1 VWNGLRSQC
10 QNYNKVSN
18 QRKYKN
24 KKSNNL
30 QKSWFEGFFFLA
42 LFSTWYVLEK
52 FKSEPPLLAIG
63 TEYMTGA
70 QHGALFYL
78 SFSLAYLNLG
88 NWGWKRRPSQPIQ
101 NMNHIWAWVIFW
113 GANWREVREE
123 KPPSTFYT
131 YSSLMK
137 MWLKKKN
144 KKKIAC
150 VNVQLNGLYARE
162 SLYNCLNLSPF
173 SNAYFWGFQ
182 LLR

>member
-1 VWNGLRSQC
+1 MWNGLRSQC

-24 KKSNNL
+24 KKSNNS

-137 MWLKKKN
+137 MWLKKK
-144 KKKIAC
+144 KKKKNCMCECTAKWLVCSWKLI
-150 VNVQLNGLYARE
+150 QLFE
-162 SLYNCLNLSPF
+162 FEPIFKCL
-173 SNAYFWGFQ
+173 
-182 LLR
+182 LLGISAS

>member
-1 VWNGLRSQC
+1 MAWGLSARTITKYLTRENTKIKSRITC
-10 QNYNKVSN
+10 RNLGLKVSFFWL
-18 QRKYKN
+18 YFPLDMCW
-24 KKSNNL
+24 KSL
-30 QKSWFEGFFFLA
+30 SL
-42 LFSTWYVLEK
+42 S
-52 FKSEPPLLAIG
+52 PLCLPSVQNIWR
-63 TEYMTGA
+63 A

-137 MWLKKKN
+137 MWLKKKKR
-144 KKKIAC
+144 KKKLH
-150 VNVQLNGLYARE
+150 VWMY
-162 SLYNCLNLSPF
+162 S
-173 SNAYFWGFQ
+173 
-182 LLR
+182 